1 MAIDCLSLSFG
12 HGHRLSLSLSP
23 DHGHRLSIFLLF
35 MAIDCLSLPPLI
47 VEICSLSA
55 SLDRGDLLSLWSWGS
70 VLSLFWPW
78 ALTLSLALGLGNSA
92 FSLSGHD
99 HGFSLSYSHGHSL
112 SLSLSSGHG
121 HWLALSSG
129 HDHWLSLG
137 RRDLLSLSLLV
148 VEICSFSFSH
158 SLWVRATCS
167 CPSLDHGHLFS
178 PSVFL
183 WEIHTFFSLSVGH
196 KHLLLFSSG
205 HCHLFSIFFSP
216 LTTAGCSLL
225 FPQKKHLLSL
235 FYLPS
240 FSFLCYLNLSTS
252 VSVRFLAAM
261 TCINLSWLHSILIAY
276 ATGASI
282 PSGRGVL
289 VSHCWAFFSCEREHI
304 LYRMFSQILNEP
316 ECFLTTV
323 YHLPCDSYSFLVPWN
338 TNLTSV
344 PTPGNEVGTRYPYLW
359 WC

>member
-1 MAIDCLSLSFG
+1 MTIGSLSLLTTAIASLSLGRGDLLSLAMTIGSISLLVMAIDCLSLS
-12 HGHRLSLSLSP
+12 
-23 DHGHRLSIFLLF
+23 LL
-35 MAIDCLSLPPLI
+35 
-47 VEICSLSA
+47 VVGICSLSPWPSA
-55 SLDRGDLLSLWSWGS
+55 LSLSWSWPS
-70 VLSLFWPW
+70 TV
-78 ALTLSLALGLGNSA
+78 
-92 FSLSGHD
+92 
-99 HGFSLSYSHGHSL
+99 SL
-112 SLSLSSGHG
+112 SLPWS
-121 HWLALSSG
+121 WRFALS
-129 HDHWLSLG
+129 
-137 RRDLLSLSLLV
+137 LLLLIVGICSLSLLV

-158 SLWVRATCS
+158 SLWVRATCP

-225 FPQKKHLLSL
+225 FPEKKHLLSL
-235 FYLPS
+235 PYLPW

-252 VSVRFLAAM
+252 VSVPFLAAM
-261 TCINLSWLHSILIAY
+261 TCINLSWLHSILIAC
-276 ATGASI
+276 ATGAGI

-289 VSHCWAFFSCEREHI
+289 VSHCWAFLSCEREHI

-344 PTPGNEVGTRYPYLW
+344 PAPGNEVGTRYPYLW